1 MKIERY
7 SPDSC
12 TENKRQGGGQGKT
25 KMGAACKAVCHKHG
39 GYVIRQTSKILL
51 LKALV
56 VSVCMTSTD
65 AHTIG
70 KQEEKKIT
78 LSDKSNKS
86 KKPDAQLLKRA
97 ISYIRRTIKRAN
109 NTGTPYL
116 VSCQYKIENDKP
128 VSATAEVHYADYRKK
143 ADEYSVEF
151 APTSGKLDRVVK
163 FVYKPK
169 TNVLAVV
176 DLDGQNRPLATR
188 KVSLAL

>member
-1 MKIERY
+1 MKIECYNRY
-7 SPDSC
+7 CC
-12 TENKRQGGGQGKT
+12 TANKRQGGGQGRT
-25 KMGAACKAVCHKHG
+25 NMGAACRILCRNHG

-51 LKALV
+51 IKTLV
-56 VSVCMTSTD
+56 VSICITSNNV
-65 AHTIG
+65 HTKG
-70 KQEEKKIT
+70 KQEEPKPV
-78 LSDKSNKS
+78 LSGTT

-128 VSATAEVHYADYRKK
+128 VSATAEVHYSDYRKK
-143 ADEYSVEF
+143 SDEYSVEF
-151 APTSGKLDRVVK
+151 APTSGKLDRLVK
-163 FVYKPK
+163 FVYRPK

-176 DLDGQNRPLATR
+176 NLDAQNRHLETR